1 MKIVVLGGGISTER
15 HVSLVSGTS
24 VCKALRSLGHKAI
37 FVDMY
42 LGLENYR
49 GSLEAAFDAP
59 DGFCGSVAIEKE
71 APDLEAVKAS
81 RKFKSP
87 SRLGKNVLEICALAD
102 CVFLGLHGADGEDGK
117 IQAALDLLGVPYTG
131 SDCLGSAMAMDKAV
145 AKRIMESCG
154 VLTPKWSEITYAQAD
169 IPRLRDSLPLPCA
182 VKVVGG
188 GSSIGVALPD
198 TREEL
203 ESALR
208 DILQY
213 GNRVIVE
220 EKIQGRELTQ
230 PVLGERYL
238 STIEIVPPEGMSFDY
253 VAKYQGGALA
263 ARELCPAPIT
273 EEEHRLIG
281 EAALK
286 LHRALGLSVYS
297 RTDFILDKEGRAW
310 CLEVNTLPGM
320 TPASLIPKAAAVE
333 GLSYAQLCEKIVE
346 LSLAQRKKEF
356 LFTNS

>member
-24 VCKALRSLGHKAI
+24 VCKALRSLGHKAV
-37 FVDMY
+37 FVDMF
-42 LGLENYR
+42 LGLEDYE

-71 APDLEAVKAS
+71 APDLAAVRAS
-81 RKFKSP
+81 RRDKSP
-87 SRLGKNVLEICALAD
+87 SRLGKNVLAVCALAD

-131 SDCLGSAMAMDKAV
+131 SDCLSSAMASDKAV
-145 AKRIMESCG
+145 SKRIMESCG
-154 VLTPKWSEITYAQAD
+154 VLTPKWSEITYSEAD
-169 IPRLRDSLPLPCA
+169 IPALRESLPVPCA

-198 TREEL
+198 TRDEL
-203 ESALR
+203 EDALR

-230 PVLGERYL
+230 PVLGDRYL
-238 STIEIVPPEGMSFDY
+238 STIEIVPPEGMTFDY
-253 VAKYQGGALA
+253 VAKYQSGALA

-273 EEEHRLIG
+273 EEEHRLVG

-286 LHRALGLSVYS
+286 LHKALGLSVYS

-310 CLEVNTLPGM
+310 CLEVNNLPGM

-333 GLSYAQLCEKIVE
+333 GLSYEQLCERVVE
-346 LSLAQRKKEF
+346 LSLKERKKARC
-356 LFTNS
+356 